1 MRNRN
6 DPAPTLDAPIPGQGM
21 TAPLGGRPWQ
31 RPPQYKTADEALA
44 FYLDRITGERQVSQM
59 LDILELGVPV
69 DSLVNSMTLGGVME
83 GLHSADVKSI
93 IEPALAEAI
102 ASIADEAEVEYKL
115 LGDEI
120 DEEAPTDV
128 EIALGVNKL
137 KEKQTGIRIVD
148 EKDTVQEEPVEE
160 ETTEPVSRGL
170 MSRRV

>member
-6 DPAPTLDAPIPGQGM
+6 DPAPTLDAPIPGQGL

-31 RPPQYKTADEALA
+31 RPPQYNTADEALA
-44 FYLDRITGERQVSQM
+44 FYIDRITGERQVSQM

-83 GLHSADVKSI
+83 GLHSADVKTI

-102 ASIADEAEVEYKL
+102 ASIADEAEIEYTML
-115 LGDEI
+115 SDDAE
-120 DEEAPTDV
+120 EEAPTDV

-137 KEKQTGIRIVD
+137 KEKQTGIKIID
-148 EKDTVQEEPVEE
+148 AKDTAEEEPVEE

-170 MSRRV
+170 MSRRM